1 MGTPCEC
8 GGRLASIRTRRCT
21 SRSRCRSSI
30 RDGTLHVYEGSRRLE
45 GHQRSIS
52 LPSGVYLSPSPP
64 ALLVISPVTV
74 DCAHFVDM
82 ANHKSG
88 TTASPRYGYGYG
100 RGTIDASVLAN
111 VVPSDLLPES
121 WIDYSGLDYLA
132 IPRDE
137 LERLEHPVRGAILK
151 WVQSGGSLL
160 VYDVG
165 KDADALARLDRLIE
179 YARNVADDVA
189 AP

>member
-1 MGTPCEC
+1 M
-8 GGRLASIRTRRCT
+8 
-21 SRSRCRSSI
+21 
-30 RDGTLHVYEGSRRLE
+30 
-45 GHQRSIS
+45 
-52 LPSGVYLSPSPP
+52 
-64 ALLVISPVTV
+64 LVVSPVTV
-74 DCAHFVDM
+74 DCARFVDM
-82 ANHKSG
+82 GNHKSG

-137 LERLEHPVRGAILK
+137 LERLEHPVRAAILK

-179 YARNVADDVA
+179 SPKRRRRRGSTLSRPTDPAARSR
-189 AP
+189 